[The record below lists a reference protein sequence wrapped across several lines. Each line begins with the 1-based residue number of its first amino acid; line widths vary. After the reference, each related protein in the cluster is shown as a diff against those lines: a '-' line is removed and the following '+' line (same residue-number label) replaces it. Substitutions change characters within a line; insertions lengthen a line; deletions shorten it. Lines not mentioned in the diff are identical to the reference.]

1 MILIAHYIY
10 ILSIDTQK
18 NNVSQTQIM
27 QKKRYLLLQI
37 HCIKK
42 CYCFC
47 CDFFICRKTPVHKF
61 YSASGL
67 TKIFSAVTTTKGP
80 PTLPPLPQGFHHL
93 YTHIE
98 YGCTSSYYHHTGST
112 RRTCLK
118 TGKWSGR
125 HVSCS
130 PGEKWKIGQTL
141 RWLENIRELG
151 ICKPCDS
158 TSY

>member
-1 MILIAHYIY
+1 MLLCFIHGHQFIIHPLKNKGGYVCMDKVRNKIIL
-10 ILSIDTQK
+10 
-18 NNVSQTQIM
+18 
-27 QKKRYLLLQI
+27 RLL
-37 HCIKK
+37 
-42 CYCFC
+42 CY
-47 CDFFICRKTPVHKF
+47 FFFCRKTPVHKF

-67 TKIFSAVTTTKGP
+67 TKFFSPVSPTKGP

-98 YGCTSSYYHHTGST
+98 YGCTSPYYHHTGST

-130 PGEKWKIGQTL
+130 PGEGVGNNLKHK
-141 RWLENIRELG
+141 
-151 ICKPCDS
+151 
-158 TSY
+158 